1 MLNLNKFKIAHNCN
15 VSFCLEMDSD
25 YVISKS
31 EDHLAPPFLQF
42 CKKYDICNLSQGALT
57 GAFGK
62 LFGIEHI
69 PFKKLED
76 Y

>member
-1 MLNLNKFKIAHNCN
+1 M
-15 VSFCLEMDSD
+15 D

-31 EDHLAPPFLQF
+31 EGHLAPPFLQF

-62 LFGIEHI
+62 VSVFHCTIYASI
-69 PFKKLED
+69 NVRVCPYF
-76 Y
+76 

>member
-1 MLNLNKFKIAHNCN
+1 MG
-15 VSFCLEMDSD
+15 SG

-31 EDHLAPPFLQF
+31 EGHLAPLFLQF

-62 LFGIEHI
+62 KYVGLFHI
-69 PFKKLED
+69 FNQIQDDRQLPVKIANENQILTV
-76 Y
+76 